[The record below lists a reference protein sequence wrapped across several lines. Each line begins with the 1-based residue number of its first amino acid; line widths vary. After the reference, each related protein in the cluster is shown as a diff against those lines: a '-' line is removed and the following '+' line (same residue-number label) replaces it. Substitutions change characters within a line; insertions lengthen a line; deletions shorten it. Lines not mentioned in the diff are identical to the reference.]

1 MKSEELKRLKAGAL
15 AVMLSMSLTA
25 CASSH
30 GFNFTSTRNRNLT
43 VSRNS
48 VVNNEFIGKCY
59 VAEVYNKLK
68 EENELYIVT
77 ATALENCKGY
87 NDVLTPYS
95 VMFSDNNDL
104 NEFVVFKKVIPL
116 IDYINALGLT
126 KHSYSY
132 ADMNNLLDTIKS
144 VHEFEDN
151 LELTK

>member
-1 MKSEELKRLKAGAL
+1 MKDELKRLKAGAL
-15 AVMLSMSLTA
+15 AVMLSVSLTG
-25 CASSH
+25 CVSSS
-30 GFNFTSTRNRNLT
+30 GFNFTGSRNRSLT
-43 VSRNS
+43 VSSHSAVNS
-48 VVNNEFIGKCY
+48 VFIGKCY

-77 ATALENCKGY
+77 ETALDDCKGY

-95 VMFSDNNDL
+95 LMFSDNNDL
-104 NEFVVFKKVIPL
+104 NEFFVFKRAIPL

-126 KHSYSY
+126 KHSYTY
-132 ADMNNLLDTIKS
+132 NDIKNILDTIKS